1 MSRPRLRLGIDLDGV
16 CADFNVGWTRRYN
29 AAFGTDV
36 AHTEVVAW
44 DGVVG
49 LTHFEDMD
57 EFWSWA
63 RAERPSFFRELP
75 LVPGTW
81 ETLRDLAGRRH
92 RIVIITAKPRWAV
105 ADTLGWLAEKEL
117 PVDEVH
123 FTFDKAAVPADVYLD
138 DAPTFLRELVANRPD
153 ATVCRFVRPW
163 NEPVDGAVDVA
174 DWDEFA
180 AVVSELE
187 VAREHAS

>member
-29 AAFGTDV
+29 AAFGTGLV
-36 AHTEVVAW
+36 HTDVVAW

-63 RAERPSFFRELP
+63 RAERPSFFRDLP
-75 LVPGTW
+75 VVPGAL
-81 ETLRDLAGRRH
+81 ETLQELARRRH
-92 RIVIITAKPRWAV
+92 RIVVITAKPRWAV
-105 ADTLGWLAEKEL
+105 PDTLAWLAEHEL

-123 FTFDKAAVPADVYLD
+123 FTFDKPSVPADVYLD
-138 DAPTFLRELVANRPD
+138 DAPSFLRGLVERRPG

-163 NEPVDGAVDVA
+163 NEPVGGAVDVA
-174 DWDEFA
+174 GWTEFA
-180 AVVSELE
+180 EVVEELE
-187 VAREHAS
+187 TARARSS

>member
-16 CADFNVGWTRRYN
+16 CADFNAGWTRRYN

-36 AHTEVVAW
+36 VHTDVVAW

-63 RAERPSFFRELP
+63 RADRPSFFRDLP
-75 LVPGTW
+75 LVPGAR
-81 ETLRDLAGRRH
+81 ETLRELARRH

-105 ADTLGWLAEKEL
+105 PDTLGWLAEHEL

-123 FTFDKAAVPADVYLD
+123 FTFDKPSVPADVYLD
-138 DAPTFLRELVANRPD
+138 DAPTFLNELVERRAD

-163 NEPVDGAVDVA
+163 NGPVDGATDVT
-174 DWDEFA
+174 DWGAFA
-180 AVVSELE
+180 TVVRDLELSRQ
-187 VAREHAS
+187 VS